1 MIYKSL
7 EKIEKG
13 EGGYLFYTQN
23 LFTGHGAVFTVN
35 FNEVGN
41 SDPFTDARDW
51 ADGKLLPDA
60 FRYLYPNEREMP
72 IT

>member
-35 FNEVGN
+35 FGENMDDLGE
-41 SDPFTDARDW
+41 
-51 ADGKLLPDA
+51 
-60 FRYLYPNEREMP
+60 
-72 IT
+72 